1 MHTPWSRLHE
11 KQARVKGLDFGAGTA
26 WGVTFASYAAQRLL
40 PQWNMASGP
49 TPCEAAPGAIPA
61 ALRKEDELTLHIAD
75 SVGSLSQREAVF
87 ADPEDTLRSVAHK
100 LWAESVGVLVVGD
113 KRHVLGVISERDI
126 AAELAQGADP
136 DVKTAREAMTG
147 YVIFARPDDPLYDV
161 AGQMLDDAVRHV
173 PVVGADGQVV
183 GMVSVRDLLQ
193 PLLLDALS
201 SPPSRV

>member
-1 MHTPWSRLHE
+1 M
-11 KQARVKGLDFGAGTA
+11 
-26 WGVTFASYAAQRLL
+26 
-40 PQWNMASGP
+40 
-49 TPCEAAPGAIPA
+49 
-61 ALRKEDELTLHIAD
+61 TLHIAD
-75 SVGSLSQREAVF
+75 TVGSLSQREAVF
-87 ADPEDTLRSVAHK
+87 ADPDDTLRSVAHK

-136 DVKTAREAMTG
+136 DAKTAKEAMTG
-147 YVIFARPDDPLYDV
+147 YVIFARPQDALFDV

-173 PVVGADGQVV
+173 PVVAADGRVV

-201 SPPSRV
+201 NPLSRV